1 MQLKVI
7 SSALNLRSEASSA
20 RGKATVVRTLKSGD
34 LLLQLTPL
42 DSWVKVRVIKAA
54 DAPAS
59 PVPVGPPLPAE
70 GWVKRSLTAQASLIP
85 WSISPRTERVNQALW
100 DLTETYDAVQY
111 KLGQKKIV
119 DGSQKA
125 YANQAIDCSGWMRFC
140 TEAAYDAAN
149 DVRQPYMAP
158 SRFTAVLRDHSD
170 GQVVKIGRLT
180 RQVVSGPDLLTLA
193 PRAGILIGINNGD
206 YEWEGKG
213 RVFGIDHVV
222 QTMRDPRSGAFFITQ
237 SSSSGG
243 GVNRVGLTDWLHRM
257 QRKIDAWRIH
267 AVDPYAVW
275 M

>member
-1 MQLKVI
+1 MRLKVI
-7 SSALNLRSEASSA
+7 SSSLNLRSEASSK
-20 RGKATVVRTLKSGD
+20 RGKATVLRTLKSGD
-34 LLLQLTPL
+34 LLEQLTPL
-42 DSWVKVRVIKAA
+42 DSWVKVRVVTAA
-54 DAPAS
+54 EPSA
-59 PVPVGPPLPAE
+59 VAE

-85 WSISPRTERVNQALW
+85 WSISPRIERINQTLW
-100 DLTETYDAVQY
+100 DLTQTYDAVQY
-111 KLGQKKIV
+111 QLGQKKIV
-119 DGSQKA
+119 GQKP
-125 YANQAIDCSGWMRFC
+125 YASQAIDCSGWMRFC

-149 DVRQPYMAP
+149 DVRQPYGAP
-158 SRFTAVLRDHSD
+158 SRFMAVLRDHSD

-180 RQVVSGPDLLTLA
+180 RQVVSGPDLLAQA

-222 QTMRDPRSGAFFITQ
+222 QTMRDPRSGEFFITQ

-243 GVNRVGLTDWLHRM
+243 GINRVALTNWLHRM
-257 QRKIDAWRIH
+257 QRRIDAWRIH